1 MAGPDSGKS
10 ADPGPRRDAHVRTSA
25 MPHLATAH
33 LEQTADIERTVMES
47 LAAAGPDA
55 RVCVLPEGP
64 QTIPYLPGQGTAE

>member
-1 MAGPDSGKS
+1 MAGADSGKS
-10 ADPGPRRDAHVRTSA
+10 ADPGPRRDAHVLPQRCG
-25 MPHLATAH
+25 LATAH